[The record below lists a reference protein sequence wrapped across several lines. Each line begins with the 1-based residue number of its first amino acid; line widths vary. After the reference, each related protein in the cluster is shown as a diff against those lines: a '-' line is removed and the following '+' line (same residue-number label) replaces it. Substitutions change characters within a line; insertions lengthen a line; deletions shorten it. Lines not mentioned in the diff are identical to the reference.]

1 MMQIMLRSCQGQN
14 AESKTFNCLA
24 LINLIAY
31 CSFNT
36 YSKKVSNYT
45 SLCVKQ
51 IDYAVKCT
59 QQLTYLITVEALHIP
74 SELHTFFLSLK
85 LHGLLV
91 IANFKKYT
99 EILLSDADAFSQL
112 PCSYQNAP
120 QHLLAAHC
128 SQKAENLPEFPVVSP
143 PKLEKSDH
151 Q

>member
-1 MMQIMLRSCQGQN
+1 MHIVHLEITQ
-14 AESKTFNCLA
+14 
-24 LINLIAY
+24 
-31 CSFNT
+31 
-36 YSKKVSNYT
+36 KKVSNYT

-51 IDYAVKCT
+51 IDYAVKCI

-91 IANFKKYT
+91 IANFKKDT

-128 SQKAENLPEFPVVSP
+128 S
-143 PKLEKSDH
+143 
-151 Q
+151 

>member
-1 MMQIMLRSCQGQN
+1 MLRSCQGQN

-31 CSFNT
+31 GSLNN

-51 IDYAVKCT
+51 IDYAVKCI

-91 IANFKKYT
+91 IANFKKR
-99 EILLSDADAFSQL
+99 
-112 PCSYQNAP
+112 
-120 QHLLAAHC
+120 H
-128 SQKAENLPEFPVVSP
+128 
-143 PKLEKSDH
+143 
-151 Q
+151 